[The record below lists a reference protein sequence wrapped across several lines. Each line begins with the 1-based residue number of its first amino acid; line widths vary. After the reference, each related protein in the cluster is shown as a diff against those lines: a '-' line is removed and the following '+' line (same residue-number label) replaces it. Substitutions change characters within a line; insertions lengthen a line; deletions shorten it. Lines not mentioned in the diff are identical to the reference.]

1 MNREP
6 IKDAARPSLDEL
18 KEASRALKE
27 KIIDEKRKNDMPVNS
42 SLGDPAVDA
51 RNADGRNDLP
61 ESDDE

>member
-61 ESDDE
+61 ESDDG